1 LRKPFKKEHQTKAPI
16 QIPYYIKGSLQ
27 NYYQKN
33 DTWQF
38 PDFSDKCPICG
49 GKDCA
54 TFLGYYFRTAICPQ
68 TGFLTTNLPISRYLC
83 HDKGNV
89 RVCDHVT
96 FSLLPYMLAPYHQL
110 RLDFM
115 IKAVWLRL
123 SRRLSLSGAMDVIE
137 MELNHLE
144 DVADF
149 INISS
154 LIFWQQMVLTAFDI
168 FLSSGPNV
176 VLQIN
181 HEQLHRVDGF
191 ENFIEILLTYQSWN
205 DCTPIRGPDAF
216 ALDFYQ
222 QSGGVEKNAHFLF
235 GRASQHRE

>member
-1 LRKPFKKEHQTKAPI
+1 
-16 QIPYYIKGSLQ
+16 LQ
-27 NYYQKN
+27 NYYQKI

-49 GKDCA
+49 GKGCA
-54 TFLGYYFRTAICPQ
+54 TFHGYYFRTAICPQ
-68 TGFLTTNLPISRYLC
+68 IGFSTTDLPISRYLC
-83 HDKGNV
+83 HDKGNA

-96 FSLLPYMLAPYHQL
+96 FSLLPYMLVPFQQL
-110 RLDFM
+110 SLNFM

-123 SRRLSLSGAMDVIE
+123 SRRLSLSKAMDAIE

-154 LIFWQQMVLTAFDI
+154 LLFWQQMILMALER
-168 FLSSGPNV
+168 FLSSDPNIV
-176 VLQIN
+176 FQIN
-181 HEQLHRVDGF
+181 REQLDRVNGF
-191 ENFIEILLTYQSWN
+191 KNFIEILLAYQSWH

-222 QSGGVEKNAHFLF
+222 QSGGVEKSAHFLF
-235 GRASQHRE
+235 GRASQHRD

>member
-1 LRKPFKKEHQTKAPI
+1 
-16 QIPYYIKGSLQ
+16 
-27 NYYQKN
+27 
-33 DTWQF
+33 
-38 PDFSDKCPICG
+38 
-49 GKDCA
+49 
-54 TFLGYYFRTAICPQ
+54 
-68 TGFLTTNLPISRYLC
+68 
-83 HDKGNV
+83 
-89 RVCDHVT
+89 
-96 FSLLPYMLAPYHQL
+96 MLVPYHQL

-115 IKAVWLRL
+115 IKALWLRL

-137 MELNHLE
+137 MKLNHLE

-154 LIFWQQMVLTAFDI
+154 ILFWQQMILI
-168 FLSSGPNV
+168 GLGRFLSSGTIIIP
-176 VLQIN
+176 QFYRDR
-181 HEQLHRVDGF
+181 LHGTDAV
-191 ENFIEILLTYQSWN
+191 ENFIEILLPYQSRN